1 MADSILKV
9 KINGEWV
16 EIPVLQGEK
25 GEPGPKGDRG
35 EQGLRGPSGA
45 DGADGYTPVKG
56 TDYFTEADKAEMVNA
71 VIAALPTAESE
82 EF

>member
-1 MADSILKV
+1 MADVLNALV
-9 KINGEWV
+9 NGEWV
-16 EIPVLQGEK
+16 GIPLPK
-25 GEPGPKGDRG
+25 GPKGDRG
-35 EQGLRGPSGA
+35 EQGLQGPSGA

-56 TDYFTEADKAEMVNA
+56 TDYFTEADKVEMVNA